1 MKFTS
6 SLRCRPDW
14 PDSLAHPLQALAEL
28 RLDPRA
34 EPLESHG
41 DRALAHAHAH
51 GDLARRE
58 RSLEIEE
65 PHRLLFRPVA
75 QAVDHLA
82 DGAQL
87 GLFFQMLRG
96 GRDVVLDEL
105 RLARRFLRRLE
116 VRGARSEVAA
126 GAVAR
131 DGEEPGRKTLA
142 VLERG
147 ERAEGAH
154 EGLL

>member
-6 SLRCRPDW
+6 YLRCRPDW

-51 GDLARRE
+51 GDLARRG
-58 RSLEIEE
+58 RSLEIKG
-65 PHRLLFRPVA
+65 PPPPPFRPGGP
-75 QAVDHLA
+75 AVQHLA
-82 DGAQL
+82 DGTQL

-96 GRDVVLDEL
+96 GRDVV
-105 RLARRFLRRLE
+105 
-116 VRGARSEVAA
+116 
-126 GAVAR
+126 
-131 DGEEPGRKTLA
+131 
-142 VLERG
+142 
-147 ERAEGAH
+147 
-154 EGLL
+154 